1 MNEFGKVAGYKINI
15 QTSVVFLYI
24 NSKLLEREIN
34 KIISFTIPSKRIKY
48 LGINLTEKVK
58 YLYSESYQTLM
69 TELKMT

>member
-34 KIISFTIPSKRIKY
+34 KIISFTIPSKIIKY